1 MPFNEDNYYKAFED
15 TEKFLKESIID
26 NKSIWKKDKNFILK
40 TTFGEFD
47 ISRIQGSFDGALNG
61 LIHHYLYNNGHYKNF
76 LDSKDFENCEKIT
89 KDSPGSIYQ
98 PEDNDELAERLNQ
111 IHDELPNFVKLELE
125 NAGFDIS
132 DTELAVLD

>member
-1 MPFNEDNYYKAFED
+1 MY
-15 TEKFLKESIID
+15 
-26 NKSIWKKDKNFILK
+26 KNFILK

-61 LIHHYLYNNGHYKNF
+61 LIHHYLYNSGHYKNF
-76 LDSKDFENCEKIT
+76 LDTKDFKNCEKIT

-98 PEDNDELAERLNQ
+98 PEENDELAERLNQ

-125 NAGFDIS
+125 NVGFDIS
-132 DTELAVLD
+132 DTELAALN